1 MNATARRTRTRSLR
15 VAAAV
20 LTAAAALTLSACSG
34 SDASGTKTTGK
45 ADTSAGASDTSAGG
59 SLPGSGSNEQG
70 GSDKQGGSNEQ
81 GGSTAKGG
89 SGAKADGA
97 AGGNASEKSTAQSG
111 NKAGSSSNSGGA
123 SASKRCHTS
132 ELRGSFATGE
142 DAAPDENADGATT
155 TSIVLTNKGSRT
167 CVIGG
172 FPGVDLTSEN
182 GGERWSLARSS
193 AKFSS
198 ITLNPGDSTDFKLN
212 VLMTKDDENFYQPA
226 HVEVTPPNE
235 TSSLNLNWPWGT
247 LVKQDGATHPGTFV
261 NPIG

>member
-1 MNATARRTRTRSLR
+1 MNAIARRTRSLR

-20 LTAAAALTLSACSG
+20 LTAAAALTLTACG
-34 SDASGTKTTGK
+34 SDDASGTKTTGK
-45 ADTSAGASDTSAGG
+45 ADTAAGASDKAGNDS
-59 SLPGSGSNEQG
+59 SLPGSGANEQG
-70 GSDKQGGSNEQ
+70 GSDEQ
-81 GGSTAKGG
+81 GGSSAKGG
-89 SGAKADGA
+89 SVAK
-97 AGGNASEKSTAQSG
+97 GGGGKGTSDKSASESG
-111 NKAGSSSNSGGA
+111 SKAGSGSNSGGA
-123 SASKRCHTS
+123 STSKRCHTS
-132 ELRGSFATGE
+132 ELSGAFATGE

>member
-1 MNATARRTRTRSLR
+1 MNATARRTRSLR

-34 SDASGTKTTGK
+34 SDASGAKTTGK
-45 ADTSAGASDTSAGG
+45 ADTSASAADTPVEG

-70 GSDKQGGSNEQ
+70 GAD
-81 GGSTAKGG
+81 AKGG
-89 SGAKADGA
+89 SGAEAKGGSGSGSAGSGA
-97 AGGNASEKSTAQSG
+97 KAGGGSGEQTSDKSAPLSG
-111 NKAGSSSNSGGA
+111 NKSGGSGGG
-123 SASKRCHTS
+123 SATKRCHTS
-132 ELRGSFATGE
+132 ELRGAFATGE
-142 DAAPDENADGATT
+142 DAAPDENATGSTT

-167 CVIGG
+167 CTIGG

-212 VLMTKDDENFYQPA
+212 LLMTKEDEGFYQPA

-235 TSSLNLNWPWGT
+235 TTSLNLNWPWGT

>member
-1 MNATARRTRTRSLR
+1 MNAIARRTRSLR

-20 LTAAAALTLSACSG
+20 LTAAAALTLTACSG
-34 SDASGTKTTGK
+34 SDDASGTKTTGK
-45 ADTSAGASDTSAGG
+45 ADTAAGASDRSGNDS

-70 GSDKQGGSNEQ
+70 GSDEQ
-81 GGSTAKGG
+81 GG
-89 SGAKADGA
+89 SGAKGGSAAKGDSGKGEGA
-97 AGGNASEKSTAQSG
+97 KGTTDKSAGVSG
-111 NKAGSSSNSGGA
+111 SKAGSSANSGGA

-132 ELRGSFATGE
+132 ELRGAFATGE

-235 TSSLNLNWPWGT
+235 TTSLNLNWPWGT